1 MIVRLYK
8 GPTSNLDLVSIK
20 IPPRY
25 KVTPVIPNWLETT
38 VVEREDDNIERDK
51 DSDVQLDLPSELATF
66 LFSAASNPER
76 S

>member
-1 MIVRLYK
+1 M
-8 GPTSNLDLVSIK
+8 
-20 IPPRY
+20 
-25 KVTPVIPNWLETT
+25 TPVIPNWLETT